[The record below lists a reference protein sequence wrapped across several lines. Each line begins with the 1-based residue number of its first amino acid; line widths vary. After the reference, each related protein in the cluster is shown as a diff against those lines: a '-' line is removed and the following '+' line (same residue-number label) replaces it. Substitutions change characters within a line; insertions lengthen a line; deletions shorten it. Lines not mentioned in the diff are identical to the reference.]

1 MYQYNQH
8 DHQIISERVK
18 QFRGQTERFIA
29 GELEP
34 QHFLPLRLQNGLYKQ
49 RLAYMLR
56 IAIPYGT
63 LSTTQMRKLAEI
75 TRKYDKGF
83 GHFSTRQNLQLN
95 WPELEDVPTILAEL
109 ASVEM
114 HAIQTSGNCIR
125 NTTADHFSGVAA
137 DEIEDARPYCEI
149 IRQWSTF
156 HPEFAFLPRKFKI
169 AVCGSENDRA
179 AMHMH
184 DIGIEIVRNNQGETG
199 FKILVGGGLGR
210 TPVIG
215 EVINEFLPKQH
226 LLTYLEAIL
235 RVYNQLGRR
244 DNKYKARIK
253 ILVRAMGAEAFRDKV
268 EAEWAHLKDGPNT
281 LTDEIIAHA
290 KSFFVPPAYET
301 FDAATEIDALNS
313 LTADNL
319 AFSRWLKYNTA
330 AHKQAGYAIVTLT
343 LKTTGIAPG
352 DITTEQMEAVADLA
366 DKFGFGEIRSTHNQ
380 NLVLPDIRQ
389 RDLFAV
395 WKAATEIGVATANTG
410 HLTDIICCPG
420 GDYCS
425 LANAKSIPVA
435 EAIQRKFDD
444 IDYVYDLGPL
454 DLNISGCMNACGHH
468 HVGHI
473 GILGVDK
480 KGAEFYQISLG
491 GNQGKDASLGDILG
505 PSFSQADVP
514 DVIEKILQTYVD
526 NRQEGELFLGTFRR
540 IGLEPFKERVYA

>member
-1 MYQYNQH
+1 MYQYNKH
-8 DHQIISERVK
+8 DQQLVNERAR
-18 QFRGQTERFIA
+18 QFRGQAERFLA
-29 GELEP
+29 GELTP
-34 QHFLPLRLQNGLYKQ
+34 QQFLPLRLQNGLYEQ

-63 LSTTQMRKLAEI
+63 LNSRQLRKLADI
-75 TRKYDKGF
+75 SRRYDKGF
-83 GHFSTRQNLQLN
+83 GHFSTRQNMQLN
-95 WPELEDVPTILAEL
+95 WPQLEDVPQILEEL

-169 AVCGSENDRA
+169 AVCGSESDRA
-179 AMHMH
+179 AMHVH
-184 DIGIEIVRNNQGETG
+184 DVGIEIVRNAQGETG

-210 TPVIG
+210 TPVIA

-226 LLTYLEAIL
+226 LLTYLEAVL

-244 DNKYKARIK
+244 DNKFRARIK
-253 ILVRAMGAEAFRDKV
+253 ILVRAMGPEAFRAKV
-268 EAEWAHLKDGPNT
+268 EAEWVYLKDGPNT
-281 LTDEIIAHA
+281 LTDEAIAHA
-290 KSFFVPPAYET
+290 QSFFQTPAYPALDDSNEQ
-301 FDAATEIDALNS
+301 AALDQQA
-313 LTADNL
+313 TAD
-319 AFSRWLKYNTA
+319 AHFARWLKYNTSL
-330 AHKQAGYAIVTLT
+330 HKQPGYAIVTLS
-343 LKTTGIAPG
+343 LKTTGYPPG
-352 DITTEQMEAVADLA
+352 DATAEQMEAVADLA
-366 DKFGFGEIRSTHNQ
+366 DRFGFGEIRSSHHQ
-380 NLVLPDIRQ
+380 NLILPDIRKS
-389 RDLFAV
+389 DLRAV
-395 WKAATEIGVATANTG
+395 WEAVKAIGFATPNIG

-425 LANAKSIPVA
+425 LANAKSIPIA
-435 EAIQRKFDD
+435 EAIQRRFDD
-444 IDYVYDLGPL
+444 IDYVYDLGEL

-491 GNQGKDASLGDILG
+491 GNQGKDASLGQILG

-514 DVIEKILQTYVD
+514 DVVEKILQTYVD
-526 NRQEGELFLGTFRR
+526 RREDGELFLGTFRR